1 MLTITL
7 GNLPSFIRRVF
18 YSCSFSIALIISSI
32 VITNLVLVNQVHA
45 EDEVKLRDLKYGT
58 ILFDYYQQNYFS
70 SLIGYEVANSRDEL
84 NYQINEARLL
94 HGGMTLSYG
103 LPDEAESIFEQLL
116 NANTSTEDA
125 ASQIEISDEVRNKAW
140 FYLAKMYYHK
150 GEAEKAATTL
160 GYIHGDIPRDIHNEF
175 NYLAT
180 LINIRNNNLNSVEKA
195 LGSVMKG
202 SVFEPYLIFNLASSQ
217 LKKGD
222 IESSQ
227 SNFAKVIEYGKSH
240 PQEEFQVL
248 ADRAMQALA
257 HIDIEQENLLG
268 AWAHLQF
275 VRTTGLYSNRA
286 LLSYGWTA
294 IKLERYDVAIPAL
307 SALDHRSISIAEV
320 QEAKVLLAH
329 LYEQQGA
336 PRTALKQYLLAER
349 AFAGGI
355 QSIDS
360 ARRIIAGQRI
370 PEEFVINL
378 DAMMDET
385 DWYGSEPSLDYNKL
399 TPFLIELMSSNAFHI
414 VLKELRDL
422 YALRENLNYWSQQAQ
437 EHRLI
442 ISHRHQGWSSDSL
455 RDFVSD
461 SKIQKDAMEI
471 KISELGLHAKTLSV
485 KEQDRFAPLLDATK
499 DDFKFLETNF
509 AKIAKIEKPYEES
522 ENTLRWMAKLHKRI
536 EHQLTQTEQM
546 IKKLENVMRIV
557 VNAELDKHEER
568 MRYYWAQARLG
579 KARLYDQTLNTIEED
594 ALQQAGP
601 Q

>member
-1 MLTITL
+1 MLKNSIR
-7 GNLPSFIRRVF
+7 NLLRSSV
-18 YSCSFSIALIISSI
+18 LLISSFM
-32 VITNLVLVNQVHA
+32 ITNVIMVSQVSA

-58 ILFDYYQQNYFS
+58 ILFDYYQQNYFA
-70 SLIGYEVANSRDEL
+70 SLIGYEVANSRGEL
-84 NYQINEARLL
+84 NHQLDEARLL

-103 LPDEAESIFEQLL
+103 LPDEAEGIFQQLL
-116 NANTSTEDA
+116 NADSSRDSDRSNA
-125 ASQIEISDEVRNKAW
+125 EISDEVRNKAW

-150 GEAEKAATTL
+150 GEAKKAATTL
-160 GYIHGDIPRDIHNEF
+160 GYIQGDIPSIIHNEY

-195 LGSVMKG
+195 LNSVMKG

-217 LKKGD
+217 LASGD
-222 IESSQ
+222 IKSSEI
-227 SNFAKVIEYGKSH
+227 NFQKVITYGNTH
-240 PQEEFQVL
+240 PKEEFQVL
-248 ADRAMQALA
+248 ADRAKQALA
-257 HIDIEQENLLG
+257 HIDVEQGDLLS
-268 AWAHLQF
+268 AWSHLQF

-294 IKLERYDVAIPAL
+294 IKLERYDIAIPAL

-355 QSIDS
+355 ESIDS

-399 TPFLIELMSSNAFHI
+399 TPFLIELMSSNSFHI

-422 YALRENLNYWSQQAQ
+422 YALRENLSYWSRQAQ
-437 EHRLI
+437 EHQLI
-442 ISHRHQGWSSDSL
+442 ISHRHQGWSSETL
-455 RDFVSD
+455 RDFVSA
-461 SKIQKDAMEI
+461 SKKQKDAMEI
-471 KISELGLHAKTLSV
+471 QISELGLHAKTLSV
-485 KEQDRFAPLLDATK
+485 KEQNRFAPLLDATK

-509 AKIAKIEKPYEES
+509 TKIAKIEKPYEES

>member
-1 MLTITL
+1 MLKNSIR
-7 GNLPSFIRRVF
+7 NLLRSSVLLISSFI
-18 YSCSFSIALIISSI
+18 
-32 VITNLVLVNQVHA
+32 ITNVIMVSQVSA

-58 ILFDYYQQNYFS
+58 ILFDYYQQNYFA
-70 SLIGYEVANSRDEL
+70 SLIGYEVANSRGEL
-84 NYQINEARLL
+84 NHQLDEARLL

-103 LPDEAESIFEQLL
+103 LPDEAEGIFQQLL
-116 NANTSTEDA
+116 NADSSRDSDRSNA
-125 ASQIEISDEVRNKAW
+125 EISDEVRNKAW

-150 GEAEKAATTL
+150 GEAKKAATTL
-160 GYIHGDIPRDIHNEF
+160 GYIQGDIPSIIHNEY

-195 LGSVMKG
+195 LNSVMKG

-217 LKKGD
+217 LASGD
-222 IESSQ
+222 IKSSEI
-227 SNFAKVIEYGKSH
+227 NFQKVITYGNTH
-240 PQEEFQVL
+240 PKEEFQVL
-248 ADRAMQALA
+248 ADRAKQALA
-257 HIDIEQENLLG
+257 HIDVEQGDLLS
-268 AWAHLQF
+268 AWSHLQF

-294 IKLERYDVAIPAL
+294 IKLERYDIAIPAL

-355 QSIDS
+355 ESIDS

-399 TPFLIELMSSNAFHI
+399 TPFLIELMSSNSFHI

-422 YALRENLNYWSQQAQ
+422 YALRENLSYWSRQAQ
-437 EHRLI
+437 EHQLI
-442 ISHRHQGWSSDSL
+442 ISHRHQGWSSEAL
-455 RDFVSD
+455 RDFVSA
-461 SKIQKDAMEI
+461 SKKQKDAMEI
-471 KISELGLHAKTLSV
+471 QISELGLHAKTLSV
-485 KEQDRFAPLLDATK
+485 KEQNRFAPLLDATK

>member
-1 MLTITL
+1 MLKNSIR
-7 GNLPSFIRRVF
+7 NLLRSSVLLISSFI
-18 YSCSFSIALIISSI
+18 
-32 VITNLVLVNQVHA
+32 ITNVIMVSQVSA
-45 EDEVKLRDLKYGT
+45 EDEIKLRDLKYGT
-58 ILFDYYQQNYFS
+58 ILFDYYQQNYFA
-70 SLIGYEVANSRDEL
+70 SLIGYEVANSRGEL
-84 NYQINEARLL
+84 NHQLDEARLL

-103 LPDEAESIFEQLL
+103 LPDEAEGIFQQLL
-116 NANTSTEDA
+116 NADSSRDSDRSNA
-125 ASQIEISDEVRNKAW
+125 EISDEVRNKAW

-150 GEAEKAATTL
+150 GEAKKAATTL
-160 GYIHGDIPRDIHNEF
+160 GYIQGDIPSIIHNEY

-195 LGSVMKG
+195 LSSVMKG

-217 LKKGD
+217 LTSGD
-222 IESSQ
+222 IKSSEI
-227 SNFAKVIEYGKSH
+227 NFQKVITYGDTH
-240 PQEEFQVL
+240 PKEEFQVL
-248 ADRAMQALA
+248 ADRAKQALA
-257 HIDIEQENLLG
+257 HIDVEQGDLLS
-268 AWAHLQF
+268 AWSHLQF

-294 IKLERYDVAIPAL
+294 IKLERYDIAIPAL

-355 QSIDS
+355 ESIDS

-399 TPFLIELMSSNAFHI
+399 TPFLIELMSSNSFHI

-422 YALRENLNYWSQQAQ
+422 YALRENLSYWSRQAQ
-437 EHRLI
+437 EHQLI
-442 ISHRHQGWSSDSL
+442 ISHRHQGWSSETL
-455 RDFVSD
+455 HDFVSA
-461 SKIQKDAMEI
+461 SKKQKDAMEI
-471 KISELGLHAKTLSV
+471 QISELGLHAKTLSV
-485 KEQDRFAPLLDATK
+485 KEQNRFAPLLDATK
-499 DDFKFLETNF
+499 DDFEFLETNF

-536 EHQLTQTEQM
+536 GHQLKQTEQM

-579 KARLYDQTLNTIEED
+579 KARLYDQTLNSIEED

-601 Q
+601 

>member
-1 MLTITL
+1 MRNILQL
-7 GNLPSFIRRVF
+7 LM
-18 YSCSFSIALIISSI
+18 AI
-32 VITNLVLVNQVHA
+32 VITQFGFINQANA
-45 EDEVKLRDLKYGT
+45 EQQVKLRDLKYGT

-70 SLIGYEVANSRDEL
+70 SLIGYEVANSRGEL
-84 NYQINEARLL
+84 NHQIDEARLL

-103 LPDEAESIFEQLL
+103 LPDDAEKIFQKLL
-116 NANTSTEDA
+116 NRDPSGDSDNA
-125 ASQIEISDEVRNKAW
+125 EITDEVRNKAW
-140 FYLAKMYYHK
+140 FYLAKMYYYK
-150 GEAEKAATTL
+150 GETKKAGITL
-160 GYIHGDIPRDIHNEF
+160 GYIQGDIPSDIHNEY

-180 LINIRNNNLNSVEKA
+180 LINIRNGNLNSVTQA
-195 LGSVMKG
+195 LESVMKG

-217 LKKGD
+217 LTSGKIKD
-222 IESSQ
+222 SE
-227 SNFAKVIEYGKSH
+227 SNFQKVVAYAKSH
-240 PQEEFQVL
+240 PAEEFQVL
-248 ADRAMQALA
+248 ADRAKQALA
-257 HIDIEQENLLG
+257 HIDIEQKDLLS
-268 AWAHLQF
+268 AWTHLQF

-307 SALDHRSISIAEV
+307 SALDRRSISISEV

-349 AFAGGI
+349 AFAEGI
-355 QSIDS
+355 DSIAS
-360 ARRIIAGQRI
+360 ARRIIDGQRI

-399 TPFLIELMSSNAFHI
+399 TPFLIELMSSNAFHG

-422 YALRENLNYWSQQAQ
+422 YALRENLNYWSRQAK
-437 EHRLI
+437 EHQLI
-442 ISHRHQGWSSDSL
+442 ISHRHQGWSSETL
-455 RDFVSD
+455 HDFVTISRA
-461 SKIQKDAMEI
+461 QKESMEI
-471 KISELGLHAKTLSV
+471 QISELGLHAKTLSV
-485 KEQDRFAPLLDATK
+485 KEQDRFDPLLNSMK
-499 DDFKFLETNF
+499 DDFKYLEKNF
-509 AKIAKIEKPYEES
+509 EKIEKIEKPYQES
-522 ENTLRWMAKLHKRI
+522 EKTLRWMAELHKRI
-536 EHQLTQTEQM
+536 EQKRQKTDNM
-546 IKKLENVMRIV
+546 IKKLESVMRVV

-579 KARLYDQTLNTIEED
+579 KARLYDQTLNSIEED